1 MEMQQVTPAWLK
13 STDVLKEV
21 PVEQLQW
28 LIDNSQHYIL
38 KDGDYLFEPD
48 KPITG
53 THFII
58 TGKIRIYLTQNG
70 IRREM
75 ATILSRQ
82 ITGYLPYSRGK
93 VAFGYGDSVGDTQIM
108 TLPMEK
114 IMELIKDYF
123 ELTQA
128 LVSVMSNRVRESTAM
143 IQQNEKMMALGKL
156 SAGLA
161 HELNN
166 PAASIVRNAASLKK
180 HLQAQP
186 ETFAKLVAL
195 KLDGEKIA
203 AVKNE
208 IAGILEK
215 QANTHISLR
224 DRNRLEDELS
234 EWFEE
239 HDIENGYEMAETFV
253 EQGFKTTDLDC
264 IYNCVTKTAAS
275 DVFSWMHD
283 TVISEKMVA
292 DIHDASQRIADLI
305 SSIKTF
311 THMDR
316 GADRQ
321 FARVDT
327 GIRNTLTMLGH
338 KIRAHNITVN
348 QEYDSTLPEVKM
360 LVGEINQV
368 WTNLIDNAIDAMEA
382 NGKGTLHIKTR
393 RDREYAEI
401 TITDDGPGIP
411 ADVINQIFDPFFT
424 TKEMGKGTGMG
435 LEVVQRII
443 KQQHHGSVKVNS
455 RPGHTEFVVCIPI
468 ND

>member
-393 RDREYAEI
+393 RDREYTEI

>member
-128 LVSVMSNRVRESTAM
+128 LVSVMSNRVRESTAI

-180 HLQAQP
+180 HLQLQP

-215 QANTHISLR
+215 QGNTHISLR

-338 KIRAHNITVN
+338 KIRAHNITVT

-368 WTNLIDNAIDAMEA
+368 WTNLIDNAIDAMET
-382 NGKGTLHIKTR
+382 NGKGILHIKTR

>member
-215 QANTHISLR
+215 QGNTHISLR

>member
-13 STDVLKEV
+13 GTDVLKEV
-21 PVEQLQW
+21 PNEQLQW
-28 LIDNSQHYIL
+28 LIDNSEHTLLQ
-38 KDGDYLFEPD
+38 DGDYLFEPD

-70 IRREM
+70 TRREM

-93 VAFGYGDSVGDTQIM
+93 VAFGYGDAVGSTQIM

-114 IMELIKDYF
+114 IMELIKNYY

-128 LVSVMSNRVRESTAM
+128 LVSVMSNRVRESTAI

-166 PAASIVRNAASLKK
+166 PAASIVRNAASLKQ
-180 HLQAQP
+180 HLQSQP
-186 ETFAKLVAL
+186 ETFARLVAL
-195 KLDGEKIA
+195 KLDTEKIT
-203 AVKNE
+203 AVKRE
-208 IAGILEK
+208 IAEILDR
-215 QANTHISLR
+215 QGNTHLSLR
-224 DRNRLEDELS
+224 DRNKLEDELS
-234 EWFEE
+234 DWFEE
-239 HDIENGYEMAETFV
+239 HQIENGYEMAETFV

-264 IYNCVTKTAAS
+264 IYSCVTGTAAS
-275 DVFSWMHD
+275 DIFSWMHD
-283 TVISEKMVA
+283 TVVSEKMVA

-305 SSIKTF
+305 NSIKTF

-338 KIRAHNITVN
+338 KLRAHNITIT
-348 QEYDSTLPEVKM
+348 QDYDKDLPEVKM
-360 LVGEINQV
+360 LVGELNQV
-368 WTNLIDNAIDAMEA
+368 WTNLIDNAIDAMEPT
-382 NGKGTLHIKTR
+382 GKGSLHIKTR
-393 RDREYAEI
+393 KDREFAEI
-401 TITDDGPGIP
+401 TITDNGPGIP

-435 LEVVQRII
+435 LEVVQRIV
-443 KQQHHGSVKVNS
+443 KQQHHGSVKVS
-455 RPGHTEFVVCIPI
+455 SQPGHTEFVICIPI

>member
-58 TGKIRIYLTQNG
+58 TGKIRIY
-70 IRREM
+70 RREM

-338 KIRAHNITVN
+338 KIRAHNITVT

-368 WTNLIDNAIDAMEA
+368 WTNLIDNAIDAMET
-382 NGKGTLHIKTR
+382 NGKGILHIKTR

>member
-215 QANTHISLR
+215 QGNTHISLR

-393 RDREYAEI
+393 RDREYTEI